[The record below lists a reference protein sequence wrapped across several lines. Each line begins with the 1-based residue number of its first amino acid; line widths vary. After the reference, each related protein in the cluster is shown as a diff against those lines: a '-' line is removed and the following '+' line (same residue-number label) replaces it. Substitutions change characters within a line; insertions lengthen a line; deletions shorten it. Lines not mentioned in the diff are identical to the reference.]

1 MNQPNRG
8 KIHLSDNIKGE
19 RLEFLNSEV
28 CRHFNIEPTEQFATQ
43 YGRMY
48 KCQDCG
54 VEFGAVLH
62 EAIRQS
68 HIANQKPL
76 TAADFDC
83 IVK

>member
-1 MNQPNRG
+1 MNQPNIG
-8 KIHLSDNIKGE
+8 KMHLSGNIKGK
-19 RLEFLNSEV
+19 RLEFLNSEI
-28 CRHFNIEPTEQFATQ
+28 CRHVNIQSTEQSAAQ

-54 VEFGAVLH
+54 VEFGAALH